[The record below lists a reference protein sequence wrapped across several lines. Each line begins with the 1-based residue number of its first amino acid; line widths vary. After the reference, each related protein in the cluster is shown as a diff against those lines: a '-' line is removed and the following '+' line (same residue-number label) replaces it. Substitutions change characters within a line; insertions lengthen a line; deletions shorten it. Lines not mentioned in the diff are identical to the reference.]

1 MDTLLYLG
9 IIFILGALTEWL
21 SPMVHL
27 SKVVGYML
35 VGLIIAPGTFGL
47 FPHSFVVDVHIIID
61 LSLALISVLV
71 GASLK
76 SSELLDKTRQI
87 LFVTLFESLFTFLA
101 VAGGFFLLAGWVFPE
116 LQESLVI
123 ALLLGGIAS
132 ASAPA
137 ATLAIIQELH
147 AYGRF
152 SKTLLA
158 VVAADDAMALMLFA
172 FAMTL
177 SSTLLGSGGIDYS
190 SLLQA
195 IYVIAG
201 SIVVGLLAG
210 VLTTWFERLFSHHK
224 GMETIATLG
233 MVFIAYSVSEKM
245 GLEPLL
251 ATLVMGVVLANLT
264 NDFDLVEKE
273 IDNHIIEIV
282 FMLFFILS
290 AMHLDFSALL
300 TLPLAVVTY
309 LLLRMIGKIGGAYF
323 GARVSGCDKK
333 TQIYLG
339 LALFPQAG
347 VAIGLALSIQD
358 HSGFEAFAP
367 MILNIIIATTIV
379 HEFIGPFLTRYSL
392 MQTKKD

>member
-9 IIFILGALTEWL
+9 VIFVLGALTEWS
-21 SPMVHL
+21 SPKLHL
-27 SKVVGYML
+27 SKVVGYMV
-35 VGLIIAPGTFGL
+35 VGLVIAPGTFGL

-76 SSELLDKTRQI
+76 RSELLDKTRQI
-87 LFVTLFESLFTFLA
+87 FSVTLFEALFAFL
-101 VAGGFFLLAGWVFPE
+101 VVTGGFFLLAGWVFPGV
-116 LQESLVI
+116 QEPLVI

-152 SKTLLA
+152 SKILLA
-158 VVAADDAMALMLFA
+158 VVAADDAMALILFA

-177 SSTLLGSGGIDYS
+177 SSTLLGSGSIDYS

-195 IYVIAG
+195 LYVIVG
-201 SIVVGLLAG
+201 SIIIGLLAG

-233 MVFIAYSVSEKM
+233 TVFITYSVSGKL

-251 ATLVMGVVLANLT
+251 ATLVMGMVLANLSK
-264 NDFDLVEKE
+264 DFDLVEKE

-290 AMHLDFSALL
+290 AMHLDLSALL
-300 TLPLAVVTY
+300 ALPLAVITY

-323 GARVSGCDKK
+323 GARVSGCDRSI
-333 TQIYLG
+333 QQYLG
-339 LALFPQAG
+339 LGLFPQAG

-379 HEFIGPFLTRYSL
+379 HEFIGPFLTRYAL
-392 MQTKKD
+392 EQTK